1 MCLRARPRAPCVF
14 LSGGRALASVGTS
27 LQTAYRAAGGCMWGW
42 WWWWG
47 GVGEKEM
54 GVSHERRWAEERWRA
69 SRGIGHSCF
78 LIEPPN
84 TPLTHPPPAPHAP
97 LHPLRHSFRHTA
109 AACVQLESTQQ
120 FPPQPADGSE
130 ALSTFVWQ
138 QPSDGERRVAPP
150 LFFGRVTDEPLHQSR
165 PFGSCARDPHD
176 SQGSVSNVG
185 CTTRRMELPVSTRR
199 SGTREYQRL
208 AFLLLGQQG
217 APRPV
222 AKG

>member
-1 MCLRARPRAPCVF
+1 MGVREWGGGGCWKRKKGAGEWEGSALHLERQSAKITS
-14 LSGGRALASVGTS
+14 SGGGQMSVYNVFACASTRAVRLPFRGEGISIRRHEPRS

-84 TPLTHPPPAPHAP
+84 TPPYSPPPPA
-97 LHPLRHSFRHTA
+97 RHSYRHTA

-130 ALSTFVWQ
+130 ALSTLVWQ
-138 QPSDGERRVAPP
+138 QPSDGERRVA
-150 LFFGRVTDEPLHQSR
+150 SR
-165 PFGSCARDPHD
+165 PLCF
-176 SQGSVSNVG
+176 
-185 CTTRRMELPVSTRR
+185 
-199 SGTREYQRL
+199 L
-208 AFLLLGQQG
+208 A
-217 APRPV
+217 V
-222 AKG
+222 